1 MKMNSKNYRLIY
13 KQRMFGIGTI
23 FYIVVCSVA
32 GAGISGLCDNDIRLT
47 REDERLYREDEQLC
61 REEDE
66 TDPKPET
73 ATKKKR
79 KKKWIPR
86 SKRSDAKTDAYTCN
100 QVNI

>member
-47 REDERLYREDEQLC
+47 REDEQLRREDEQLGG
-61 REEDE
+61 EDE
-66 TDPKPET
+66 PDPKPET
-73 ATKKKR
+73 AAKKRR